1 MDEIPIDANTVNKAL
16 DIASESTKETRKEI
30 DKTAAKGFN
39 KLAQLFWASPIGI
52 KADLYIAERPYKM
65 KKALEEMKKKYEKNT
80 PVEYQVEPSSYIAL
94 KGVNELNYSL
104 DEEHLKEM
112 FENILIS
119 DMDSRKK
126 DRVLPSYL
134 EIVKQLT
141 PNDVK
146 FLKLLK
152 ECGSFCAIEIQI
164 KTNGT
169 QGVKHLDEF
178 FVYDYKNK
186 DGKENG
192 KIEKVNSL
200 VVDTLSYLNLIENK
214 IGTFYPQREK
224 EYNYLF
230 NNTKVLYNL
239 DTSLYTVTHEKCI
252 VEFTKLGKNFID
264 ICLS

>member
-1 MDEIPIDANTVNKAL
+1 MDELPINPETVNKAL
-16 DIASESTKETRKEI
+16 DIVDESTKETRKEI

-39 KLAQLFWASPIGI
+39 KLAKLFWASPIGI

-65 KKALEEMKKKYEKNT
+65 EKALEEMKKKYENNI
-80 PVEYQVEPSSYIAL
+80 PIEYQVEPSSYIAL

-134 EIVKQLT
+134 EIIKQLT
-141 PNDVK
+141 PDDVK

-152 ECGSFCAIEIQI
+152 EWDSFCAVEIQV

-178 FVYDYKNK
+178 FVYDYKNE
-186 DGKENG
+186 DGKEKG
-192 KIEKVNSL
+192 RIEKVNSL
-200 VVDTLSYLNLIENK
+200 VADTLSYLNLIKNK
-214 IGTFYPQREK
+214 IGTFYTQREK
-224 EYNYLF
+224 EYTYLF
-230 NNTKVLYNL
+230 NNTKGLYNL
-239 DTSLYTVTHEKCI
+239 DSSIHTVTYDKCAI
-252 VEFTKLGKNFID
+252 EFTKLGKNFID

>member
-1 MDEIPIDANTVNKAL
+1 MDEIPINADTVNKAL

-30 DKTAAKGFN
+30 DKTAAKGFS
-39 KLAQLFWASPIGI
+39 KIVQLLNASPIGRKI
-52 KADLYIAERPYKM
+52 DLYIAERPFKM
-65 KKALEEMKKKYEKNT
+65 EKALEEMRFKYEKIPEENRI
-80 PVEYQVEPSSYIAL
+80 EPSSYIAL
-94 KGVNELNYSL
+94 KCANEINYSL
-104 DEEHLKEM
+104 DEEYLKEM
-112 FENILIS
+112 FENILVS
-119 DMDSRKK
+119 DMDDRKT

-134 EIVKQLT
+134 EIIKQLT

-152 ECGSFCAIEIQI
+152 ECGSFCAIEIQV

-169 QGVKHLDEF
+169 QGIKHLDEF
-178 FVYDYKNK
+178 FVYDYKNEY
-186 DGKENG
+186 GKEKG

-214 IGTFYPQREK
+214 IGTFYPQREI

-230 NNTKVLYNL
+230 NNTKVLYDL
-239 DTSLYTVTHEKCI
+239 DTSLYTITHEKCI
-252 VEFTKLGKNFID
+252 IEFTKLGKNFID